1 MTPMSFHRAFKPAF
15 QELEAA
21 REGGPEARCEEGW
34 VESSWTRYIY
44 HIYIY
49 IMMFDLKQYSMN
61 INCII
66 RYIYNYKLYR
76 YI

>member
-49 IMMFDLKQYSMN
+49 IMMF
-61 INCII
+61 
-66 RYIYNYKLYR
+66 
-76 YI
+76 